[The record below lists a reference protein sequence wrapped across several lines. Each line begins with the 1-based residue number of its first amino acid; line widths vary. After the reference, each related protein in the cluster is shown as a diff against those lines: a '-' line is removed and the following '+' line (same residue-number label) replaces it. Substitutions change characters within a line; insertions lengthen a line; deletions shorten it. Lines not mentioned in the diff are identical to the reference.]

1 MLWEADVLVFVNS
14 ANFWVVKFEL
24 PFVQATMLL
33 WHPICSGSEQVWPFR
48 GEDQPCAPLKLW
60 VVQWFLPS
68 SDTPQQPVAG
78 AAGVLLRGHEVQGSL
93 RGEHWPEALRVAGAR
108 PRPAHRRRG
117 LQVHPGGAPVGGRAR
132 RRRVLPWGVLLQ
144 HHGAQLVPAH
154 HCGRVTDVAVV
165 NLQGN
170 FTSNCIVFV

>member
-78 AAGVLLRGHEVQGSL
+78 TPGILLHRDEVQGPVLCARKPEAFCVAGSGTRPSNCGRSVQVHKGGSQVG
-93 RGEHWPEALRVAGAR
+93 RGEGWEL
-108 PRPAHRRRG
+108 
-117 LQVHPGGAPVGGRAR
+117 LPGGII
-132 RRRVLPWGVLLQ
+132 LQ
-144 HHGAQLVPAH
+144 HHRDELLSVHQSGMRGVTGGWWFELVW
-154 HCGRVTDVAVV
+154 CGTYR
-165 NLQGN
+165 NL
-170 FTSNCIVFV
+170 C